1 MNVARR
7 IRPSTCLGVLCLLLC
22 LAVPLDGLA
31 ADLRVAIGDLA
42 GRGTGRKTLIKWQR
56 ALKKLGGIRIQSTGD
71 FKKQARAMQAEDI
84 IPQDA
89 RALSDVAAVLEV
101 DVVVYG
107 SVVRA
112 DQRTWPGSGGNDRVM
127 LVSIY
132 SGKDGRFI
140 AEEIVEVPRG
150 RLSNSVW
157 RKAAVA
163 VEPYLGEAAV
173 EAPPEPMRFDSV
185 PVDPDPRPRADV
197 RERTETPE
205 DYTPGGGRYPLLR
218 LHGGLALLSR
228 DFDYATTPESPLFAE
243 GGIQYASAIV
253 PGLAIDI
260 EGYPL
265 ASVLDGAARGLG
277 LGLRFEKVFLET
289 EQTVT
294 GPDGEQVVTTLE
306 TSHSHVLPR
315 LLYRYVFGGGTEV
328 VGHIGLGFLGFEI
341 QENPEYNGVS
351 YTYLTVGAGGHIPL
365 GSPMMAVDLRAAIL
379 PYVGVG
385 DSVDELGAEASSF
398 GYRLYGGVASVVG
411 DISLQ
416 IGIEYTGISAEIS
429 GEGRG
434 GRQGTTADDRYV
446 GARLMGGYRF

>member
-1 MNVARR
+1 MRR
-7 IRPSTCLGVLCLLLC
+7 APLGPW
-22 LAVPLDGLA
+22 LAVVFFALLA
-31 ADLRVAIGDLA
+31 PTGASADLRLAVGDLA
-42 GRGTGRKTLIKWQR
+42 GGRAGRKELIQWQR
-56 ALKKLGGIRIQSTGD
+56 ALKRLGGLAIQSTGD
-71 FKKQARAMQAEDI
+71 FKKQARAMQAQDI

-89 RALSDVAAVLEV
+89 AALTDVCAVLEV

-112 DQRTWPGSGGNDRVM
+112 DQRTWPGSGADDRVL

-132 SGKDGRFI
+132 SGKDGRFV

-150 RLSNSVW
+150 RLVGDVW

-163 VEPYLGEAAV
+163 VEPYLGEASVAGK
-173 EAPPEPMRFDSV
+173 PEPDMRFDTI
-185 PVDPDPRPRADV
+185 PVDPAPPRPEV
-197 RERTETPE
+197 RQRTETPE
-205 DYTPGGGRYPLLR
+205 DYGAGPQYPLFR
-218 LHGGLALLSR
+218 LHAGLALLSR
-228 DFDYATTPESPLFAE
+228 DFDYTAAPDSPLFAN

-253 PGLAIDI
+253 PGIALDI

-265 ASVLDGAARGLG
+265 AKLTGGAARGIG

-294 GPDGEQVVTTLE
+294 GPGGEQTVATLE

-315 LLYRYVFGGGTEV
+315 LLYRYIFGNGAEV
-328 VGHIGLGFLGFEI
+328 AGHVGVGFLGFEI

-351 YTYLTVGAGGHIPL
+351 YTYLTIGAAGHIPL
-365 GSPMMAVDLRAAIL
+365 GTPMVAVDLRAALL

-411 DISLQ
+411 AISLQ
-416 IGIEYTGISAEIS
+416 FGVEYTGIGTEIS

-434 GRQGTTADDRYV
+434 GRVGVEATDRYI

>member
-1 MNVARR
+1 MSVGAARR
-7 IRPSTCLGVLCLLLC
+7 VVGPLMVLLLC
-22 LAVPLDGLA
+22 LGVPLDGFA
-31 ADLRVAIGDLA
+31 KDLRVAVGDLA
-42 GRGTGRKTLIKWQR
+42 GRGTGRKTLIRWQR
-56 ALKKLGGIRIQSTGD
+56 ALKRLGGVRIQSTGD
-71 FKKQARAMQAEDI
+71 FKKQARAMQAQDL

-89 RALSDVAAVLEV
+89 AALTDVCAVLEV

-112 DQRTWPGSGGNDRVM
+112 DQRTWPGSGGSDRVM

-132 SGKDGRFI
+132 SGKDGRFV

-150 RLSNSVW
+150 KLSNDVW

-163 VEPYLGEAAV
+163 VEPYLGEASVAG
-173 EAPPEPMRFDSV
+173 APEPSMRFDAV
-185 PVDPDPRPRADV
+185 PLEPDPPRRPEV

-205 DYTPGGGRYPLLR
+205 DYRPGAGQYPLLR
-218 LHGGLALLSR
+218 LHAGIALLSR
-228 DFDYATTPESPLFAE
+228 DFDYTAAADSPLFAE

-253 PGLAIDI
+253 PGIALDVEA
-260 EGYPL
+260 YPL
-265 ASVLDGAARGLG
+265 TKLLDGAGRGLG
-277 LGLRFEKVFLET
+277 LGMRFEKVFLET

-315 LLYRYVFGGGTEV
+315 LLYRHVFGGGTEV
-328 VGHIGLGFLGFEI
+328 VGHLGVGFLGFEI
-341 QENPEYNGVS
+341 QENPEYNGVA
-351 YTYLTVGAGGHIPL
+351 YTYLTLGAGGHIPL
-365 GSPMMAVDLRAAIL
+365 GSPMMAVDLRAAL
-379 PYVGVG
+379 MPYVGVG

-398 GYRLYGGVASVVG
+398 GYRLYGGVASLVG
-411 DISLQ
+411 AISLQ
-416 IGIEYTGISAEIS
+416 IGIEYTGISTEIS

-434 GRQGTTADDRYV
+434 GRRGTESTDRYI

>member
-1 MNVARR
+1 MRHLAAAL
-7 IRPSTCLGVLCLLLC
+7 TALCALLL
-22 LAVPLDGLA
+22 AG
-31 ADLRVAIGDLA
+31 DLRAAELRLAIGDLA
-42 GRGTGRKTLIKWQR
+42 GGRTGRRDLIAWQR
-56 ALKKLGGIRIQSTGD
+56 ELKRLGGIEIQSTGD
-71 FKKQARAMQAEDI
+71 FKKQARAMQVQDL

-89 RALSDVAAVLEV
+89 AALTDVSAVLEV

-107 SVVRA
+107 SLVRP
-112 DQRTWPGSGGNDRVM
+112 DRRTWPGAGDSDRVM
-127 LVSIY
+127 LVSVY
-132 SGKDGRFI
+132 SGKDGRFV

-150 RLSNSVW
+150 RLTASVW

-173 EAPPEPMRFDSV
+173 LGAPPPPPMTFD
-185 PVDPDPRPRADV
+185 PIPTEPRPERDL

-205 DYTPGGGRYPLLR
+205 DFALGPRYPVLR
-218 LHGGLALLSR
+218 LHAGLAFQSR
-228 DFDYATTPESPLFAE
+228 DFDYTADPASPLFAE
-243 GGIQYASAIV
+243 GGIQYASSIV
-253 PGLAIDI
+253 PGIAIDV

-265 ASVLDGAARGLG
+265 ARLVGGAARGIG

-294 GPDGEQVVTTLE
+294 GPDGNQTVATLE

-315 LLYRYVFGGGTEV
+315 LLYRYLFGNGAEVGGH
-328 VGHIGLGFLGFEI
+328 VGFGFLGFEI

-351 YTYLTVGAGGHIPL
+351 YTYLTVGANGTIPL
-365 GSPMMAVDLRAAIL
+365 GTPLLAVDLRAAVL

-398 GYRLYGGVASVVG
+398 GFRLYGGVASVI
-411 DISLQ
+411 DAISVQ
-416 IGIEYTGISAEIS
+416 FGIEYTGISTEIS

-434 GRQGTTADDRYV
+434 GRIGTEATDRYF

>member
-1 MNVARR
+1 MRR
-7 IRPSTCLGVLCLLLC
+7 APSRPPWALLCLLLLC
-22 LAVPLDGLA
+22 APLEA
-31 ADLRVAIGDLA
+31 TADLRLAIGDLA
-42 GRGTGRKTLIKWQR
+42 GGRTGRKQLIQWQR
-56 ALKKLGGIRIQSTGD
+56 ALKRLGGVRIQSTGD
-71 FKKQARAMQAEDI
+71 FKKQARAMQAQDV

-89 RALSDVAAVLEV
+89 RALTDVCAVLEV

-112 DQRTWPGSGGNDRVM
+112 DQRTWPGSSADDRVM

-132 SGKDGRFI
+132 SGKDGRFV

-150 RLSNSVW
+150 RLTTAVW
-157 RKAAVA
+157 RQAAVA
-163 VEPYLGEAAV
+163 VEPYLGEASVAG
-173 EAPPEPMRFDSV
+173 APEPDMRFDTI
-185 PVDPDPRPRADV
+185 PVDPTPPPRPAV

-205 DYTPGGGRYPLLR
+205 DFTPGPKHPLFR
-218 LHGGLALLSR
+218 LHVGLALLSR
-228 DFDYATTPESPLFAE
+228 DFDYTAAPESPLFAE

-253 PGLAIDI
+253 PGLALDV
-260 EGYPL
+260 EAYPL
-265 ASVLDGAARGLG
+265 ARLVEGAGRGIG

-294 GPDGEQVVTTLE
+294 GPDGEQTVATLE
-306 TSHSHVLPR
+306 TSHSHVLLR
-315 LLYRYVFGGGTEV
+315 ALYRYVFGGGAEV
-328 VGHIGLGFLGFEI
+328 FGQLGVGFLGFEI

-351 YTYLTVGAGGHIPL
+351 YTYLTLGAGGHIPL
-365 GSPMMAVDLRAAIL
+365 GTPMVAIDLRASLL

-385 DSVDELGAEASSF
+385 DTVDELGAEASSL

-411 DISLQ
+411 AISLQ
-416 IGIEYTGISAEIS
+416 FGVEYTGIGTDIT

-434 GRQGTTADDRYV
+434 GRLGVESTDRYI

>member
-1 MNVARR
+1 MTRPARSPYR
-7 IRPSTCLGVLCLLLC
+7 FAALLFLLC
-22 LAVPLDGLA
+22 LAVPLDAMA

-42 GRGTGRKTLIKWQR
+42 GRGTGRKALIKWQR
-56 ALKKLGGIRIQSTGD
+56 ALKRLGGIRIQSTGD
-71 FKKQARAMQAEDI
+71 FKKQARAMQAQDI

-89 RALSDVAAVLEV
+89 RALTDVAAVLEV

-112 DQRTWPGSGGNDRVM
+112 DQRTWPGSRGDDRVM

-140 AEEIVEVPRG
+140 AEEVVEVPRG
-150 RLSNSVW
+150 RLTNTVW

-163 VEPYLGEAAV
+163 VEPYLGEASV
-173 EAPPEPMRFDSV
+173 EAAPEPAMRFDAV
-185 PVDPDPRPRADV
+185 PVDPEPRPEV

-205 DYTPGGGRYPLLR
+205 DYAPGAGEFPLIR

-228 DFDYATTPESPLFAE
+228 DFDYTAAAESPLFAE

-253 PGLAIDI
+253 PGLALDL
-260 EGYPL
+260 EAYPL
-265 ASVLDGAARGLG
+265 SGLLDGAGRGLG

-315 LLYRYVFGGGTEV
+315 LLYRYVFGGGTEL
-328 VGHIGLGFLGFEI
+328 VGHLGVGFLGFEI

-351 YTYLTVGAGGHIPL
+351 YTYLTIGAGGHIPI
-365 GSPMMAVDLRAAIL
+365 GSPMVAVDLRAAVL

-385 DSVDELGAEASSF
+385 DTVDELGAEASSF

-411 DISLQ
+411 AISLQ
-416 IGIEYTGISAEIS
+416 IGVEYTGISTEIT

-434 GRQGTTADDRYV
+434 GRQGTSSADRYV